1 MTGFE
6 WMLLVL
12 LSVVW
17 GGSFF
22 FNGIALREFPTLS
35 IVTARVGL
43 AALAL
48 LFLMKMLGQGIQLNR
63 QILKAFFGM
72 SFLNNVVPFSLIV
85 WGQQHIASGVASIL
99 NATTPLFTMLVAHWF
114 TTDEK
119 INPRRL
125 LGVLT
130 GMGGVGLMMGLD
142 SMESSGFHL
151 LGQSAIL
158 LAAFSYGLAG
168 VYGKRFAQLGIP
180 PLATATGQLCAS
192 SIILI
197 PLTLWIDQPWTMA
210 MPSIEGMGSLL
221 GIALLSTALAYVIY
235 FRLLKTAGA
244 TNLLLVTL
252 LIPVSAIILG
262 VFLLDESLEPQ
273 HLSGMAVISL
283 GLLIMDGRLLQ
294 FFRKTLSCII
304 RFQMPYPFL
313 LIINNTRNLKQNPWF
328 NTRLPRNP
336 RKRFSPS

>member
-48 LFLMKMLGQGIQLNR
+48 LLLMRMLGQGIQLNR

-168 VYGKRFAQLGIP
+168 VYGKRFAQLGIS

-192 SIILI
+192 SMILI
-197 PLTLWIDQPWTMA
+197 PLTLWIDQPWTIA

-294 FFRKTLSCII
+294 FFRKT
-304 RFQMPYPFL
+304 FPA
-313 LIINNTRNLKQNPWF
+313 
-328 NTRLPRNP
+328 
-336 RKRFSPS
+336 

>member
-22 FNGIALREFPTLS
+22 FNGIALQEFPTLS
-35 IVTARVGL
+35 IVTSRVGL

-168 VYGKRFAQLGIP
+168 VYGKRFAQLEIP

-192 SIILI
+192 SMILI
-197 PLTLWIDQPWTMA
+197 PLTLWIDQPWTMTI
-210 MPSIEGMGSLL
+210 PSIEGMGSLL

-283 GLLIMDGRLLQ
+283 GLLIMAGRLLQ
-294 FFRKTLSCII
+294 FFRKT
-304 RFQMPYPFL
+304 FPA
-313 LIINNTRNLKQNPWF
+313 
-328 NTRLPRNP
+328 
-336 RKRFSPS
+336 

>member
-48 LFLMKMLGQGIQLNR
+48 LLLMRMLGQGIQLNR

-168 VYGKRFAQLGIP
+168 VYGKRFAQLEIP

-192 SIILI
+192 SMILI

-210 MPSIEGMGSLL
+210 MPSIKGMGSLM

-262 VFLLDESLEPQ
+262 VFLLDESLQPQ
-273 HLSGMAVISL
+273 HLSGMGVISL

-294 FFRKTLSCII
+294 FFRKT
-304 RFQMPYPFL
+304 FPA
-313 LIINNTRNLKQNPWF
+313 
-328 NTRLPRNP
+328 
-336 RKRFSPS
+336 

>member
-6 WMLLVL
+6 WILLVL

-22 FNGIALREFPTLS
+22 FNGIALQEFPTLS

-168 VYGKRFAQLGIP
+168 VYGKRFAQLEIP
-180 PLATATGQLCAS
+180 PLATATGQLCGS
-192 SIILI
+192 SMILI

-262 VFLLDESLEPQ
+262 VFLLDESLELQ

-283 GLLIMDGRLLQ
+283 GLLIMDGRLIQ
-294 FFRKTLSCII
+294 FFRKT
-304 RFQMPYPFL
+304 FPV
-313 LIINNTRNLKQNPWF
+313 
-328 NTRLPRNP
+328 
-336 RKRFSPS
+336 

>member
-99 NATTPLFTMLVAHWF
+99 NATTPLFTMLAAHWF

-168 VYGKRFAQLGIP
+168 VYGKRFAQLEIP

-197 PLTLWIDQPWTMA
+197 PLTLWIDQPWTMTI
-210 MPSIEGMGSLL
+210 PSIKGMGSLL

-273 HLSGMAVISL
+273 HLYGMAVISF
-283 GLLIMDGRLLQ
+283 GLLIMDGRLLE
-294 FFRKTLSCII
+294 FFRKT
-304 RFQMPYPFL
+304 FPA
-313 LIINNTRNLKQNPWF
+313 
-328 NTRLPRNP
+328 
-336 RKRFSPS
+336 

>member
-48 LFLMKMLGQGIQLNR
+48 LFLMRMLGQGIQLNR

-192 SIILI
+192 SMILI

-294 FFRKTLSCII
+294 FFRKT
-304 RFQMPYPFL
+304 FPA
-313 LIINNTRNLKQNPWF
+313 
-328 NTRLPRNP
+328 
-336 RKRFSPS
+336 

>member
-142 SMESSGFHL
+142 SMETSGFHL

-168 VYGKRFAQLGIP
+168 VYGKRFAQLEIP

-192 SIILI
+192 SMILI
-197 PLTLWIDQPWTMA
+197 PLTLWIDQPWTFA

-221 GIALLSTALAYVIY
+221 GIALISTALA
-235 FRLLKTAGA
+235 
-244 TNLLLVTL
+244 
-252 LIPVSAIILG
+252 
-262 VFLLDESLEPQ
+262 
-273 HLSGMAVISL
+273 
-283 GLLIMDGRLLQ
+283 
-294 FFRKTLSCII
+294 
-304 RFQMPYPFL
+304 
-313 LIINNTRNLKQNPWF
+313 
-328 NTRLPRNP
+328 
-336 RKRFSPS
+336 

>member
-22 FNGIALREFPTLS
+22 FNGIALREFPTLT

-48 LFLMKMLGQGIQLNR
+48 LLLMRMLGQGIQLNR

-168 VYGKRFAQLGIP
+168 IYGKRFAQLEIP

-192 SIILI
+192 SMILI

-210 MPSIEGMGSLL
+210 MPSIEGIGSLL

-294 FFRKTLSCII
+294 FFRKT
-304 RFQMPYPFL
+304 FPA
-313 LIINNTRNLKQNPWF
+313 
-328 NTRLPRNP
+328 
-336 RKRFSPS
+336 

>member
-1 MTGFE
+1 MIGFE

-22 FNGIALREFPTLS
+22 FNGIALREFPTLT

-48 LFLMKMLGQGIQLNR
+48 LLLMRMLGHGIQLNR

-168 VYGKRFAQLGIP
+168 VYGKRFAQLEIP

-192 SIILI
+192 SMILI
-197 PLTLWIDQPWTMA
+197 PLTLWIDQPWTMTI
-210 MPSIEGMGSLL
+210 PSIEGMGSLL
-221 GIALLSTALAYVIY
+221 GIAVLSTALAYVIY

-294 FFRKTLSCII
+294 FFRKT
-304 RFQMPYPFL
+304 FPA
-313 LIINNTRNLKQNPWF
+313 
-328 NTRLPRNP
+328 
-336 RKRFSPS
+336 

>member
-48 LFLMKMLGQGIQLNR
+48 LILMKMLGQGIQLNR

-168 VYGKRFAQLGIP
+168 VYGKRFAQLGIS

-192 SIILI
+192 SMILI

-210 MPSIEGMGSLL
+210 MPSIEEMGSLL

-294 FFRKTLSCII
+294 FFRKT
-304 RFQMPYPFL
+304 FPA
-313 LIINNTRNLKQNPWF
+313 
-328 NTRLPRNP
+328 
-336 RKRFSPS
+336 

>member
-1 MTGFE
+1 MSNSKTQTMTGFE
-6 WMLLVL
+6 WILLVL

-48 LFLMKMLGQGIQLNR
+48 LFLMRMLGQGIQLNR

-168 VYGKRFAQLGIP
+168 VYGKRFAQLGIS

-192 SIILI
+192 SMILI
-197 PLTLWIDQPWTMA
+197 PLTLWIDQPWTMTI
-210 MPSIEGMGSLL
+210 PSIEGMGSLL
-221 GIALLSTALAYVIY
+221 GIALISTALAYVIY

-262 VFLLDESLEPQ
+262 VFLLDESLQPQ
-273 HLSGMAVISL
+273 HLSGMGVISL

-294 FFRKTLSCII
+294 FFRKT
-304 RFQMPYPFL
+304 FPA
-313 LIINNTRNLKQNPWF
+313 
-328 NTRLPRNP
+328 
-336 RKRFSPS
+336 

>member
-99 NATTPLFTMLVAHWF
+99 NATTPLFTMLAAHWF

-142 SMESSGFHL
+142 SMESSEFHL
-151 LGQSAIL
+151 LGKSAIL

-168 VYGKRFAQLGIP
+168 VYGKRFAQLEIP

-192 SIILI
+192 SMILI
-197 PLTLWIDQPWTMA
+197 PLTLWIDQPWTMTI
-210 MPSIEGMGSLL
+210 PSIEGMGSLL

-294 FFRKTLSCII
+294 FFRKT
-304 RFQMPYPFL
+304 FPA
-313 LIINNTRNLKQNPWF
+313 
-328 NTRLPRNP
+328 
-336 RKRFSPS
+336 

>member
-48 LFLMKMLGQGIQLNR
+48 LLLMRMLGQGIQLNR

-168 VYGKRFAQLGIP
+168 VYGKRFAQLEIP

-192 SIILI
+192 SMILI

-294 FFRKTLSCII
+294 FFRKT
-304 RFQMPYPFL
+304 FPA
-313 LIINNTRNLKQNPWF
+313 
-328 NTRLPRNP
+328 
-336 RKRFSPS
+336 

>member
-35 IVTARVGL
+35 IVTVRVGL

-48 LFLMKMLGQGIQLNR
+48 LLLMKMLGQGIQLNR

-168 VYGKRFAQLGIP
+168 VYGKRFAQLGIS

-192 SIILI
+192 SMILI

-294 FFRKTLSCII
+294 FFRKT
-304 RFQMPYPFL
+304 FPA
-313 LIINNTRNLKQNPWF
+313 
-328 NTRLPRNP
+328 
-336 RKRFSPS
+336 

>member
-48 LFLMKMLGQGIQLNR
+48 LFLTRMLGHGIQLNR
-63 QILKAFFGM
+63 QLLKAFFGM
-72 SFLNNVVPFSLIV
+72 SFLNNLVPFSLIV

-99 NATTPLFTMLVAHWF
+99 NATIPHFTMLVAHWF

-158 LAAFSYGLAG
+158 LAAFSYGLTG
-168 VYGKRFAQLGIP
+168 VYGKRFAQLEIP

-192 SIILI
+192 SMILI

-221 GIALLSTALAYVIY
+221 GIALLSTSLAYVIY

-294 FFRKTLSCII
+294 FFRKT
-304 RFQMPYPFL
+304 FPA
-313 LIINNTRNLKQNPWF
+313 
-328 NTRLPRNP
+328 
-336 RKRFSPS
+336 

>member
-168 VYGKRFAQLGIP
+168 VYGKRFAQLEIP

-192 SIILI
+192 SMILI
-197 PLTLWIDQPWTMA
+197 PLTLWIDQPWTFA

-294 FFRKTLSCII
+294 FFRKT
-304 RFQMPYPFL
+304 FPA
-313 LIINNTRNLKQNPWF
+313 
-328 NTRLPRNP
+328 
-336 RKRFSPS
+336 

>member
-22 FNGIALREFPTLS
+22 FNGIALREFPTLT

-48 LFLMKMLGQGIQLNR
+48 LLLMRMLGQGIQLNR

-142 SMESSGFHL
+142 SMETSGFHL

-168 VYGKRFAQLGIP
+168 VYGKRFAQLGIS

-192 SIILI
+192 SMILI

-262 VFLLDESLEPQ
+262 VFLLDESLQPQ
-273 HLSGMAVISL
+273 HLSGMGVISL

-294 FFRKTLSCII
+294 FFRKT
-304 RFQMPYPFL
+304 FPA
-313 LIINNTRNLKQNPWF
+313 
-328 NTRLPRNP
+328 
-336 RKRFSPS
+336 

>member
-22 FNGIALREFPTLS
+22 FNGIALQEFPTLS

-168 VYGKRFAQLGIP
+168 VYGKRFAQLEIP

-192 SIILI
+192 SMILI
-197 PLTLWIDQPWTMA
+197 PLTLWIDQPWTMTI
-210 MPSIEGMGSLL
+210 PSIKGIGSLL

-283 GLLIMDGRLLQ
+283 GLLIMDGRLIQ
-294 FFRKTLSCII
+294 FFRKT
-304 RFQMPYPFL
+304 F
-313 LIINNTRNLKQNPWF
+313 
-328 NTRLPRNP
+328 
-336 RKRFSPS
+336 PS

>member
-1 MTGFE
+1 MSNSKTQTMTGFE

-168 VYGKRFAQLGIP
+168 VYGKRFAQLEIP

-192 SIILI
+192 SMILI
-197 PLTLWIDQPWTMA
+197 PLTLWIDQPWTMTI
-210 MPSIEGMGSLL
+210 PSIEGMGSLL

-294 FFRKTLSCII
+294 FFRKT
-304 RFQMPYPFL
+304 FPA
-313 LIINNTRNLKQNPWF
+313 
-328 NTRLPRNP
+328 
-336 RKRFSPS
+336 

>member
-22 FNGIALREFPTLS
+22 FNGIALREFPTLT

-48 LFLMKMLGQGIQLNR
+48 LLLMRMLGQGIQLNR

-142 SMESSGFHL
+142 SMETSGFHL

-168 VYGKRFAQLGIP
+168 VYGKRFAQLGIS

-192 SIILI
+192 SMILI
-197 PLTLWIDQPWTMA
+197 PLTLWIDQPWTMTI
-210 MPSIEGMGSLL
+210 PSIEGMGSLL
-221 GIALLSTALAYVIY
+221 GIAVLSTALAYVIY

-294 FFRKTLSCII
+294 FFRKT
-304 RFQMPYPFL
+304 FPA
-313 LIINNTRNLKQNPWF
+313 
-328 NTRLPRNP
+328 
-336 RKRFSPS
+336 

>member
-63 QILKAFFGM
+63 KILKTFFGM

-168 VYGKRFAQLGIP
+168 VYGKRFAQLEIP

-192 SIILI
+192 SMILI
-197 PLTLWIDQPWTMA
+197 PLTLWIDQPWTMTI
-210 MPSIEGMGSLL
+210 PSIEGMGSLL

-294 FFRKTLSCII
+294 FFRKT
-304 RFQMPYPFL
+304 FPA
-313 LIINNTRNLKQNPWF
+313 
-328 NTRLPRNP
+328 
-336 RKRFSPS
+336 

>member
-22 FNGIALREFPTLS
+22 FDGIALREFPTLS

-168 VYGKRFAQLGIP
+168 VYGKRFAQLGIS

-192 SIILI
+192 SMILI

-294 FFRKTLSCII
+294 FFRKT
-304 RFQMPYPFL
+304 FPA
-313 LIINNTRNLKQNPWF
+313 
-328 NTRLPRNP
+328 
-336 RKRFSPS
+336 

>member
-1 MTGFE
+1 
-6 WMLLVL
+6 MLLVL

-48 LFLMKMLGQGIQLNR
+48 LLLMRMLGQGIQLNR

-142 SMESSGFHL
+142 SMESSEFHL

-168 VYGKRFAQLGIP
+168 VYGKRFAQLEIP

-192 SIILI
+192 SMILI
-197 PLTLWIDQPWTMA
+197 PLTFWIDQPWTMTI
-210 MPSIEGMGSLL
+210 PSIEGMGSLL

-273 HLSGMAVISL
+273 HLSGMGVISL

-294 FFRKTLSCII
+294 FFRKT
-304 RFQMPYPFL
+304 FPA
-313 LIINNTRNLKQNPWF
+313 
-328 NTRLPRNP
+328 
-336 RKRFSPS
+336 

>member
-22 FNGIALREFPTLS
+22 FNGIALREFPTLT

-48 LFLMKMLGQGIQLNR
+48 LLLMRMLGQGIQLNR

-158 LAAFSYGLAG
+158 LAAFSYGFAG
-168 VYGKRFAQLGIP
+168 VYGKRFAQLGIS

-192 SIILI
+192 SMILI

-273 HLSGMAVISL
+273 HLSGMGVISL

-294 FFRKTLSCII
+294 FFRKT
-304 RFQMPYPFL
+304 FPA
-313 LIINNTRNLKQNPWF
+313 
-328 NTRLPRNP
+328 
-336 RKRFSPS
+336 

>member
-168 VYGKRFAQLGIP
+168 VYGKRFAQLEIP

-192 SIILI
+192 SMILI
-197 PLTLWIDQPWTMA
+197 PLTLWIDQPWTMTI
-210 MPSIEGMGSLL
+210 PSIEGMGSLL

-283 GLLIMDGRLLQ
+283 GLLIMDGRLIQ
-294 FFRKTLSCII
+294 FFRKT
-304 RFQMPYPFL
+304 FPA
-313 LIINNTRNLKQNPWF
+313 
-328 NTRLPRNP
+328 
-336 RKRFSPS
+336 

>member
-168 VYGKRFAQLGIP
+168 VYGKRFAQLEIP

-192 SIILI
+192 SMILI
-197 PLTLWIDQPWTMA
+197 PLTLWIDQPWTLA

-294 FFRKTLSCII
+294 FFRKT
-304 RFQMPYPFL
+304 FPA
-313 LIINNTRNLKQNPWF
+313 
-328 NTRLPRNP
+328 
-336 RKRFSPS
+336 

>member
-168 VYGKRFAQLGIP
+168 VYGKRFAQLGIS

-192 SIILI
+192 SMILI
-197 PLTLWIDQPWTMA
+197 PLTLWIDQPWTLA

-294 FFRKTLSCII
+294 FFRKT
-304 RFQMPYPFL
+304 FPA
-313 LIINNTRNLKQNPWF
+313 
-328 NTRLPRNP
+328 
-336 RKRFSPS
+336 

>member
-48 LFLMKMLGQGIQLNR
+48 LFLMKMMGQGIQLNR

-168 VYGKRFAQLGIP
+168 VYGKRFAQLEIP

-192 SIILI
+192 SMILI
-197 PLTLWIDQPWTMA
+197 PLTLWIDQPWTMTI
-210 MPSIEGMGSLL
+210 PSIEGMGSLL

-294 FFRKTLSCII
+294 FFRKT
-304 RFQMPYPFL
+304 FPA
-313 LIINNTRNLKQNPWF
+313 
-328 NTRLPRNP
+328 
-336 RKRFSPS
+336 

>member
-85 WGQQHIASGVASIL
+85 WGQQHIASRDASIL

-168 VYGKRFAQLGIP
+168 VYGKRFAQLEIP

-192 SIILI
+192 SMILI
-197 PLTLWIDQPWTMA
+197 PLTMWIDQPWTFT

-221 GIALLSTALAYVIY
+221 GIAMLSTALAYVIY

-273 HLSGMAVISL
+273 HLYGMVVISL
-283 GLLIMDGRLLQ
+283 GLLIMDRRLLQ
-294 FFRKTLSCII
+294 FFR
-304 RFQMPYPFL
+304 
-313 LIINNTRNLKQNPWF
+313 NTFPA
-328 NTRLPRNP
+328 
-336 RKRFSPS
+336 

>member
-1 MTGFE
+1 
-6 WMLLVL
+6 MLLVL
-12 LSVVW
+12 LFVEW

-22 FNGIALREFPTLS
+22 FHGIALREFLTIL

-43 AALAL
+43 ATLAL
-48 LFLMKMLGQGIQLNR
+48 LFLTRMLGQGIQLNR

-72 SFLNNVVPFSLIV
+72 SFLNNVVPFSMIV

-99 NATTPLFTMLVAHWF
+99 NATTPLFTMLIAHWF
-114 TTDEK
+114 AKDEK

-130 GMGGVGLMMGLD
+130 GVGGVGLMMGLD
-142 SMESSGFHL
+142 LMETSGFHQ
-151 LGQSAIL
+151 LGQFAIL

-168 VYGKRFAQLGIP
+168 VYGKRFAQLGIL
-180 PLATATGQLCAS
+180 PLVTATGQLCAS
-192 SIILI
+192 SIILL

-262 VFLLDESLEPQ
+262 VFFLDETLEPQ
-273 HLSGMAVISL
+273 HFFGMAVISL

-294 FFRKTLSCII
+294 FFRKT
-304 RFQMPYPFL
+304 FPA
-313 LIINNTRNLKQNPWF
+313 
-328 NTRLPRNP
+328 
-336 RKRFSPS
+336 

>member
-168 VYGKRFAQLGIP
+168 VYGKRFAQLEIP

-192 SIILI
+192 SMILI
-197 PLTLWIDQPWTMA
+197 PLTFWIDQPWTFA

-294 FFRKTLSCII
+294 FFRKT
-304 RFQMPYPFL
+304 FPA
-313 LIINNTRNLKQNPWF
+313 
-328 NTRLPRNP
+328 
-336 RKRFSPS
+336 

>member
-22 FNGIALREFPTLS
+22 FNGIALREFPTLT
-35 IVTARVGL
+35 IVTARVGF

-48 LFLMKMLGQGIQLNR
+48 LLLMRMLGQGIQLNR

-168 VYGKRFAQLGIP
+168 VYGKRFAQLEIP

-192 SIILI
+192 SMILI
-197 PLTLWIDQPWTMA
+197 PLTLWIDQPWTMTI
-210 MPSIEGMGSLL
+210 PSIKGMGSLM

-294 FFRKTLSCII
+294 FFRKT
-304 RFQMPYPFL
+304 FPA
-313 LIINNTRNLKQNPWF
+313 
-328 NTRLPRNP
+328 
-336 RKRFSPS
+336 

>member
-168 VYGKRFAQLGIP
+168 VYGKRFAQLEIP

-192 SIILI
+192 SMILI
-197 PLTLWIDQPWTMA
+197 PLTLWIDQPWTMTI
-210 MPSIEGMGSLL
+210 PSIEGMGSLL

-294 FFRKTLSCII
+294 FF
-304 RFQMPYPFL
+304 
-313 LIINNTRNLKQNPWF
+313 LKSFPA
-328 NTRLPRNP
+328 
-336 RKRFSPS
+336 

>member
-1 MTGFE
+1 
-6 WMLLVL
+6 
-12 LSVVW
+12 
-17 GGSFF
+17 
-22 FNGIALREFPTLS
+22 
-35 IVTARVGL
+35 
-43 AALAL
+43 
-48 LFLMKMLGQGIQLNR
+48 
-63 QILKAFFGM
+63 M
-72 SFLNNVVPFSLIV
+72 SFLNNVVPFSLIG

-99 NATTPLFTMLVAHWF
+99 NATTPLFTMLAAHWF

-119 INPRRL
+119 INPCRL

-130 GMGGVGLMMGLD
+130 GMGGVVLMIGLD
-142 SMESSGFHL
+142 SMETSGFHL

-192 SIILI
+192 SMILI
-197 PLTLWIDQPWTMA
+197 PLTLWIDQPWTLA
-210 MPSIEGMGSLL
+210 MPSIKGMGSLL

-283 GLLIMDGRLLQ
+283 VLLIMDGRLL
-294 FFRKTLSCII
+294 
-304 RFQMPYPFL
+304 
-313 LIINNTRNLKQNPWF
+313 
-328 NTRLPRNP
+328 
-336 RKRFSPS
+336 

>member
-48 LFLMKMLGQGIQLNR
+48 LLLMRMLGQGIQLNR

-158 LAAFSYGLAG
+158 LAAFSYGFAG
-168 VYGKRFAQLGIP
+168 VYGKRFAQLGIS

-192 SIILI
+192 SMILI
-197 PLTLWIDQPWTMA
+197 PLTLWIDQPWTMTI
-210 MPSIEGMGSLL
+210 PSIEGMGSLL
-221 GIALLSTALAYVIY
+221 GIAVLSTALAYVIY

-294 FFRKTLSCII
+294 FFRKT
-304 RFQMPYPFL
+304 FPA
-313 LIINNTRNLKQNPWF
+313 
-328 NTRLPRNP
+328 
-336 RKRFSPS
+336 

>member
-35 IVTARVGL
+35 IVTTRVGL

-130 GMGGVGLMMGLD
+130 GIGGVGLIMGLD

-168 VYGKRFAQLGIP
+168 VYGKRFAQLEIL

-192 SIILI
+192 SIILH
-197 PLTLWIDQPWTMA
+197 PLTLWIDQLWNMA
-210 MPSIEGMGSLL
+210 MPSFGGMGSLL

-294 FFRKTLSCII
+294 FLRKT
-304 RFQMPYPFL
+304 FPA
-313 LIINNTRNLKQNPWF
+313 
-328 NTRLPRNP
+328 
-336 RKRFSPS
+336 

>member
-168 VYGKRFAQLGIP
+168 VYGKRFAQLGIS

-192 SIILI
+192 SMILI
-197 PLTLWIDQPWTMA
+197 PLTLWIDQPWTMTI
-210 MPSIEGMGSLL
+210 PSIKGMGSLL

-294 FFRKTLSCII
+294 FFRKT
-304 RFQMPYPFL
+304 FPA
-313 LIINNTRNLKQNPWF
+313 
-328 NTRLPRNP
+328 
-336 RKRFSPS
+336 

>member
-48 LFLMKMLGQGIQLNR
+48 LFLMKMLGQGFQLNR

-158 LAAFSYGLAG
+158 LAAFSYGFAG
-168 VYGKRFAQLGIP
+168 VYGKRFAQLGIS

-192 SIILI
+192 SMILI

-262 VFLLDESLEPQ
+262 VFLLDESLELQ

-294 FFRKTLSCII
+294 FFRKT
-304 RFQMPYPFL
+304 FPA
-313 LIINNTRNLKQNPWF
+313 
-328 NTRLPRNP
+328 
-336 RKRFSPS
+336 